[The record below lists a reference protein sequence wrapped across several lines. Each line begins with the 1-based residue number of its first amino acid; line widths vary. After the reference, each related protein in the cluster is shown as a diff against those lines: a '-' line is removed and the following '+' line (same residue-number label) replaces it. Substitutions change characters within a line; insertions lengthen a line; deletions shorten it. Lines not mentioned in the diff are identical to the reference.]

1 MEFNTTESM
10 THIEEK
16 PISDVQFLYNIIE
29 ERNSQIAKLK
39 QEIEEDRT
47 KLEKEIE
54 YSKAITD
61 ICGMMKIHFEYERK
75 AKTRKEQQEI
85 NRECEELFKRKMD
98 GYWAKFEIMVDK
110 AYKERKQ
117 C

>member
-1 MEFNTTESM
+1 MAFNTNKSLADGG
-10 THIEEK
+10 EK

-29 ERNSQIAKLK
+29 KKNSQIAKLK
-39 QEIEEDRT
+39 QVIEEERID
-47 KLEKEIE
+47 LEKEIE

-61 ICGMMKIHFEYERK
+61 ICGMMKVHFEYERK

-85 NRECEELFKRKMD
+85 NRECEELFIKKME
-98 GYWAKFEIMVDK
+98 GHWAKFSIMLDK
-110 AYKERKQ
+110 AYKEGKQ